1 MLASII
7 EYIFIGGVLA
17 KEGVSM
23 LTRMAHYGESIGKI
37 LGPINTVAGTA
48 GTGVLIALNTNALK
62 SGNNHKNGGQGV
74 TALPGSTVIIN
85 EGKPMNKHASECEA
99 AKQQAFSSEL
109 ANIQGNA
116 SLQVRKGTAP
126 GVFSAAGLPVSS
138 EQSVAVN
145 QGPTPKA

>member
-1 MLASII
+1 VVS
-7 EYIFIGGVLA
+7 A
-17 KEGVSM
+17 KEGKSM
-23 LTRMAHYGESIGKI
+23 LSRMAHYGESVGKI

-62 SGNNHKNGGQGV
+62 TGNNHTNSRAPAV
-74 TALPGSTVIIN
+74 NAMPGSTVIIN
-85 EGKPMNKHASECEA
+85 EGKAMNKHASECEA

-109 ANIQGNA
+109 ASIQGNA
-116 SLQVRKGTAP
+116 SLQVRKGTVP
-126 GVFSAAGLPVSS
+126 GVFSAAGLPVAS